1 MKFQPLDNEQI
12 ILRKLAAGEEY
23 AFRQLYHHYADRV
36 YSMAILHL
44 KRIDLAEDLVQSI
57 FLTIWESRQQLANVE
72 AFAGWLHTLTRNT
85 IISTLRK
92 QGTQANYLNFL
103 KQRMEL
109 AGEQPEAGLL
119 HKERQHLMREAIGQL
134 SAQQQKALLLQHE
147 EGLSYAQI
155 GQRMGISPN
164 TVRVHLYK
172 AMESLRRFMLA
183 HRGNASLLAA
193 IFFLIDQRKNG

>member
-1 MKFQPLDNEQI
+1 
-12 ILRKLAAGEEY
+12 
-23 AFRQLYHHYADRV
+23 
-36 YSMAILHL
+36 MALLHL
-44 KRIDLAEDLVQSI
+44 KRIDLAEDLVQSV
-57 FLTIWESRQQLANVE
+57 FLTLWESREKLNNVQ

-92 QGTQANYLNFL
+92 QGTQADYLNYL

-109 AGEQPEAGLL
+109 VSVQPETELL
-119 HKERQHLMREAIGQL
+119 EKERQHLMREAIKQL

-164 TVRVHLYK
+164 TVRVHLFK
-172 AMESLRRFMLA
+172 AMEALRHFMLT

-193 IFFLIDQRKNG
+193 VFFLLDPHNRKGS